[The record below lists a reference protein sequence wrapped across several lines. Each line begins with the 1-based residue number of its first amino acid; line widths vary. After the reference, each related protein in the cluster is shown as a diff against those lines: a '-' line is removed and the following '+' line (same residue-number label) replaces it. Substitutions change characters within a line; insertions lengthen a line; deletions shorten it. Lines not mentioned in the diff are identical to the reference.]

1 MSEPHLGPQN
11 RIQIPFAGR
20 QVDGNTIYND
30 YDFKNNPGMRKR
42 MSQIFRGRDFGWD
55 RHKLFSAISDMRGM
69 MPGVELNDSGAIVG
83 GYDPRE
89 KAYGVVQRLFDQ
101 RMAAAKVYN
110 QNLKSKFALYARRRG
125 ITSPEALEQYR
136 QYVNAKLG
144 RRNAGYQIPAAG
156 KDYPDS
162 FNQERQQAQWNKNA
176 YQWVYG
182 HPEKPV
188 PPAEPVEPGPDPSLE
203 AAPKGGP
210 GVLGGPKPAD
220 QAINLSPQQF
230 PFYG

>member
-30 YDFKNNPGMRKR
+30 YDFKENPGMRKR
-42 MSQIFRGRDFGWD
+42 MNQIFRGRDFGWD

-69 MPGVELNDSGAIVG
+69 MPGVSLNDSGAIVG

-89 KAYGVVQRLFDQ
+89 KAYGIVQRLFDK
-101 RMAAAKVYN
+101 RMASAKVYN
-110 QNLKSKFALYARRRG
+110 QNLKSKFANYARRRG

-144 RRNAGYQIPAAG
+144 RRNAGHQIPAAD

-162 FNQERQQAQWNKNA
+162 FNQETQQKEWNRNA
-176 YQWVYG
+176 YQWVHG

-188 PPAEPVEPGPDPSLE
+188 PPAEPVELGPDPNLE
-203 AAPKGGP
+203 VPS
-210 GVLGGPKPAD
+210 LGGPKPNKP
-220 QAINLSPQQF
+220 QPHGFMSVSLSPQQF